1 MNITVRVLVQLMQK
15 IERDMMNIPLKQAN
29 NEHRQN
35 ENTQFVMIQETCII
49 FFFFFHL
56 QRTDSFAAINQ
67 LYKHKRS
74 NFLQI
79 IYNVMS
85 HPFAVNI
92 LHCGSNF
99 HVMAALLES

>member
-1 MNITVRVLVQLMQK
+1 
-15 IERDMMNIPLKQAN
+15 MNIPLKQAN
-29 NEHRQN
+29 NGHRQN

-49 FFFFFHL
+49 SFFFHL

-74 NFLQI
+74 NFLEI

-92 LHCGSNF
+92 LRYGCNF
-99 HVMAALLES
+99 HVMAALLKS